1 MNNSVC
7 LLEVKPG
14 VGGEEAKIW
23 ADDLLNMYRKYCEKK
38 SWQSSMLED
47 DFKGSRRI
55 LLEHHEQRGILA
67 RILEKVVNLFSWFL

>member
-47 DFKGSRRI
+47 DLMRIKGDNCF
-55 LLEHHEQRGILA
+55 LLLKKIMRL
-67 RILEKVVNLFSWFL
+67 LVL